1 MTVINT
7 NVGALNARTYA
18 INASKK
24 IDDNMK
30 KLSSGLRVTSGSDDA
45 AGLAVANKLESQL
58 RSTNMSIQNAA
69 NGISLIQTAGSG
81 MNKVNSM
88 LIRIREVSVQM
99 ANGVYTDQDRQN
111 AQAEVTL
118 LLEEINKISEN
129 LQFNQVALLDGSYEQ
144 SSFRTGVSNEGNF
157 WFINYLSKS
166 RRIRQRKSG
175 LKAFGT
181 KINASA
187 HYENFEKIEM
197 SGEEASTIK

>member
-81 MNKVNSM
+81 MNKVQIQCSS
-88 LIRIREVSVQM
+88 E
-99 ANGVYTDQDRQN
+99 
-111 AQAEVTL
+111 
-118 LLEEINKISEN
+118 LEKY
-129 LQFNQVALLDGSYEQ
+129 L
-144 SSFRTGVSNEGNF
+144 FRWPME
-157 WFINYLSKS
+157 FIQTKTTK
-166 RRIRQRKSG
+166 RSG
-175 LKAFGT
+175 
-181 KINASA
+181 
-187 HYENFEKIEM
+187 
-197 SGEEASTIK
+197 

>member
-144 SSFRTGVSNEGNF
+144 SFRTGASNEEVF
-157 WFINYLSKS
+157 SLSIIS
-166 RRIRQRKSG
+166 QR
-175 LKAFGT
+175 A
-181 KINASA
+181 
-187 HYENFEKIEM
+187 
-197 SGEEASTIK
+197 EELGK

>member
-99 ANGVYTDQDRQN
+99 ANGIYRTKIEQN

-118 LLEEINKISEN
+118 LLEEIIKSQKTYNSTKLHYSMGHMSKVSELEHPMKRFLVYQLYPREPKN
-129 LQFNQVALLDGSYEQ
+129 
-144 SSFRTGVSNEGNF
+144 
-157 WFINYLSKS
+157 
-166 RRIRQRKSG
+166 
-175 LKAFGT
+175 
-181 KINASA
+181 
-187 HYENFEKIEM
+187 
-197 SGEEASTIK
+197 